1 MTERL
6 QKYLASCGVASRR
19 KCEELIEQGKVKIN
33 GVVARLGDKV
43 DDETDIVELDGKKVE
58 KAQEKYYIML
68 NKPRGIVATAKDEK
82 GRDNV
87 VDLIKRDL
95 DARVFPVGRLDIDTE
110 GLLLLTNDGDF
121 ANKIAHPSNNIT
133 KTYFARV
140 KGGFVEKEA
149 LFTLRKGV
157 KLEDGITKPAKVEI
171 KEFYP
176 DKTTLLEITISEGRY
191 RQIRRMCEAVGHP
204 VCDLMR
210 IAVGDI
216 KLGNLPYGKWRYL
229 NPEEIKRLL
238 K

>member
-87 VDLIKRDL
+87 VDLIRKDL
-95 DARVFPVGRLDIDTE
+95 DVRVFPVGRLDIDTE

-149 LFTLRKGV
+149 LYTLRKGV

>member
-33 GVVARLGDKV
+33 GVVAKLGDKV
-43 DDETDIVELDGKKVE
+43 DDDTDVVEFNGKKVE

-68 NKPRGIVATAKDEK
+68 NKPRGVVVTAKDEK
-82 GRDNV
+82 GRENV

-110 GLLLLTNDGDF
+110 GLLLITNDGDF

-133 KTYFARV
+133 KTYLARV

-149 LFTLRKGV
+149 LFSLRKGV

-176 DKTTLLEITISEGRY
+176 DKTTLLEITISEGRN

-229 NPEEIKRLL
+229 NIEEIKRLL

>member
-6 QKYLASCGVASRR
+6 QKFLASCGIASRR
-19 KCEELIEQGKVKIN
+19 KCEEIIEAGRVKIN
-33 GVVARLGDKV
+33 GVTAKLGDKV
-43 DDETDIVELDGKKVE
+43 DGEKDIVEIDDKKIEVIS
-58 KAQEKYYIML
+58 EKYYIML

-82 GRDNV
+82 GRECV
-87 VDLIKRDL
+87 VDLIKKDL
-95 DARVFPVGRLDIDTE
+95 DARIFPVGRLDIDTE
-110 GLLLLTNDGDF
+110 GLLLMTNDGEF
-121 ANKIAHPSNNIT
+121 ANKITHPSNKVT
-133 KTYFARV
+133 KTYLARV
-140 KGGFVEKEA
+140 KGGYVEKDA

-157 KLEDGITKPAKVEI
+157 KLEDGMTKPAKVEI

-176 DKTTLLEITISEGRY
+176 DKTTLLEITISEGKN
-191 RQIRRMCEAVGHP
+191 RQVRRMCEAVGHP

-229 NPEEIKRLL
+229 NAEEIKRLM

>member
-1 MTERL
+1 MIERL
-6 QKYLASCGVASRR
+6 QKFLASCGVASRR
-19 KCEELIEQGKVKIN
+19 KCEEIIEAGRVKVN
-33 GVVARLGDKV
+33 GVTGRLGDKV
-43 DDETDIVELDGKKVE
+43 DDEKDKVELDGKIIE
-58 KAQEKYYIML
+58 KIQEKYYLML

-82 GRDNV
+82 GRENV
-87 VDLIKRDL
+87 VDLIKMDL
-95 DARVFPVGRLDIDTE
+95 DVRVFPVGRLDIDTE
-110 GLLLLTNDGDF
+110 GLLLLTNDGEF
-121 ANKIAHPSNNIT
+121 ANRITHPSNNIT
-133 KTYFARV
+133 KTYLARV
-140 KGGFVEKEA
+140 KGGFVEKNA

-176 DKTTLLEITISEGRY
+176 DKTTLLEITISEGKN
-191 RQIRRMCEAVGHP
+191 RQVRRMCEAVGHP

-229 NPEEIKRLL
+229 KKEEIKRLM

>member
-6 QKYLASCGVASRR
+6 QKFLASCGVASRR
-19 KCEELIEQGKVKIN
+19 KCEEIIEAGRVKIN
-33 GVVARLGDKV
+33 GVTAKLGDKV
-43 DDETDIVELDGKKVE
+43 DGEKDIVEIDGKKIEVIS
-58 KAQEKYYIML
+58 EKYYIML

-82 GRDNV
+82 GRECV
-87 VDLIKRDL
+87 VDLIKKDL
-95 DARVFPVGRLDIDTE
+95 DARIFPVGRLDIDTE
-110 GLLLLTNDGDF
+110 GLLLMTNDGEF
-121 ANKIAHPSNNIT
+121 ANKITHPSNKVT
-133 KTYFARV
+133 KTYLARV
-140 KGGFVEKEA
+140 KGGYVEKDA

-157 KLEDGITKPAKVEI
+157 KLEDGMTKPAKVEI

-176 DKTTLLEITISEGRY
+176 DKTTLLEITISEGKN
-191 RQIRRMCEAVGHP
+191 RQVRRMCEAVGHP

-229 NPEEIKRLL
+229 NAEEIKRLM

>member
-6 QKYLASCGVASRR
+6 QKFLASCGVASRR
-19 KCEELIEQGKVKIN
+19 KCEEIIEAGRVKVN
-33 GVVARLGDKV
+33 GRLAKLGDKV
-43 DDETDIVELDGKKVE
+43 DGECDIVELDGKRVE
-58 KAQEKYYIML
+58 VVQEKYYIML

-82 GRDNV
+82 GRENV
-87 VDLIKRDL
+87 VDLIKKDL
-95 DARVFPVGRLDIDTE
+95 DVRIFPVGRLDIDTE
-110 GLLLLTNDGDF
+110 GLLLLTTDGEF
-121 ANKIAHPSNNIT
+121 ANKITHPSNKVT
-133 KTYFARV
+133 KTYLARV

-157 KLEDGITKPAKVEI
+157 KLEDGMTKPAKVEI

-176 DKTTLLEITISEGRY
+176 DKTTLLEITISEGKN
-191 RQIRRMCEAVGHP
+191 RQVRRMCEAVGHP

-210 IAVGDI
+210 TAIGDI

-229 NPEEIKRLL
+229 NTEEIKRLT

>member
-33 GVVARLGDKV
+33 GVVAKLGDKV
-43 DDETDIVELDGKKVE
+43 DDDTDVVEFNGKKVE

-68 NKPRGIVATAKDEK
+68 NKPRGVVATAKDEK
-82 GRDNV
+82 GRENV

-110 GLLLLTNDGDF
+110 GLLLITNDGDF

-133 KTYFARV
+133 KTYLARV

-149 LFTLRKGV
+149 LFSLRKGV

-176 DKTTLLEITISEGRY
+176 DKTTLLEITISEGRN

-229 NPEEIKRLL
+229 NIEEIKRLL

>member
-6 QKYLASCGVASRR
+6 QKFLASCGIASRR
-19 KCEELIEQGKVKIN
+19 KCEEIIEAGRVKIN
-33 GVVARLGDKV
+33 GVTAKLGDKV
-43 DDETDIVELDGKKVE
+43 DGEKDIVEIDGKKIEVIS
-58 KAQEKYYIML
+58 EKYYIML

-82 GRDNV
+82 GRECV
-87 VDLIKRDL
+87 VDLVKKDL
-95 DARVFPVGRLDIDTE
+95 DARIFPVGRLDIDTE
-110 GLLLLTNDGDF
+110 GLLLMTNDGEF
-121 ANKIAHPSNNIT
+121 ANKITHPSNKVT
-133 KTYFARV
+133 KTYLARV
-140 KGGFVEKEA
+140 KGGYVEKDA

-157 KLEDGITKPAKVEI
+157 KLEDGMTKPAKVEI

-176 DKTTLLEITISEGRY
+176 DKTTLLEITISEGKN

-204 VCDLMR
+204 VCDLIR

-229 NPEEIKRLL
+229 NPEEIKRLT

>member
-1 MTERL
+1 MIERL

-19 KCEELIEQGKVKIN
+19 KCEEFIEQGRVKIN
-33 GVVARLGDKV
+33 GIVAKLGDKV
-43 DDETDIVELDGKKVE
+43 EDDTDVVELDGKKIL
-58 KAQEKYYIML
+58 KADEKYYIML

-87 VDLIKRDL
+87 VDLIRKDL
-95 DARVFPVGRLDIDTE
+95 DVRLFPVGRLDIDTE
-110 GLLLLTNDGDF
+110 GLLLMTNDGDF
-121 ANKIAHPSNNIT
+121 ANKVAHPSNNIT
-133 KTYFARV
+133 KTYLARV

-157 KLEDGITKPAKVEI
+157 KLDDGITKPAKVEI

-176 DKTTLLEITISEGRY
+176 DKTTLLEITISEGKN
-191 RQIRRMCEAVGHP
+191 RQIRRMCEGVGHP

-229 NPEEIKRLL
+229 NTEEIKRLT